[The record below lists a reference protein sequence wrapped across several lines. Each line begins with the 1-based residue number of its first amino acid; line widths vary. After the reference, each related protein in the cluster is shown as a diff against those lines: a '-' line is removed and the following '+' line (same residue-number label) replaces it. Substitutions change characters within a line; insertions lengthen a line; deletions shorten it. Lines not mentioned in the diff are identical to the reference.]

1 MELNTIKNNG
11 SWSELAG
18 LLNDNFA
25 KINTQLL
32 KYQDVD
38 AIDGINFVG
47 YVTSVDLLPTPK
59 VASWA
64 VVGADIK
71 EVSVCAYYLEGS
83 VPVNMTTGWNV
94 LSSLGTYDFTDFSQ
108 ALADI
113 AEVLEKMTNID
124 VQISDL
130 DTKIT
135 NEYTRATSAEKD
147 LQANIEAE
155 IIRAKKVEEG
165 LQTSIETEA
174 TRAATAES
182 KLQTSIDVET
192 NRSKECE
199 QSLQNKINI
208 NKYGFNVTVN
218 GIKGGVHT
226 LSTAIQDVPASQRMS
241 GQKITFDT
249 GTGWVTYQFAN
260 LAISEYKKESEW
272 KQISGI
278 EQVSGDIHIT
288 NKADEEDL
296 TSSAE
301 GVLRLA
307 DKDYVPESFS
317 GLGRKFLRKN
327 IVIVTD
333 ENGENLEINQL
344 TQDMLSWGSTRYI
357 IQYDFDLNGAEITVP
372 EGCVLDFKGG
382 SFSNGFLRFNKTKIE
397 GGAKIYCGVSGSVS
411 NNSIIANWFMEN
423 NDITYLYSRGVFNLI
438 GFEKIDF
445 EKSEYTADTTV
456 IKHLGLMIENN
467 DIIIDGNGSTVT
479 SIDGEHTNGT
489 IFYITNSTNIRL
501 RNFTLDGNV
510 LNAADYA
517 EGSRHNICIRDSYR
531 VFIDNILS
539 KNALTDG
546 LYIIGGDYMFVNN
559 YIGTHN
565 GRMAGTIVSGENI
578 TFTNSIF
585 EGSYGNPPKSG
596 FDIEPNFVTD
606 KINNIKFHNCIFNDN
621 SSAGLTI
628 NLNNLA
634 SDNLQDVNVF
644 VVNSLFKRNG
654 LNLSLSS
661 VSNTGR
667 GYIDFVGCMFEDS
680 KATNI
685 NIKGYSAINTP
696 HIIINNSI
704 IRNANLV
711 NGADVRE
718 YKSLLACYNYYS
730 SVDCPIGNLSIIDT
744 EFIQGEDIKDNIVN
758 AINFYPNIINGNN
771 YGFKNIVIDNVVFK
785 TNTTG
790 RYNTDIRFPDVY
802 TDCRFNINRELIF
815 DKDTTVEEYLRSGQ
829 CSDRIIFSTDGSR
842 DFAKLLK
849 PEYYTKIKIIQGV
862 ASSIKNLVN
871 TEIYS
876 IKYRNGAIYEDGDL
890 IFGSFE
896 IMNTGGDYIIT
907 IYNGRVMKN
916 NMQIYTSSV
925 INSVY
930 STENIPK
937 NSYNEIYFTTSTKK
951 LFINYLTSDGV
962 KTVDVNGFVS
972 TFDKCRGNTA
982 SRPVVHQGF
991 DWKGFMYF
999 DTDLNKPI
1007 WSNGAGGWIDATG
1020 AIV

>member
-83 VPVNMTTGWNV
+83 VPVNMTAGWNV

-155 IIRAKKVEEG
+155 IIRAKKIEEG

-249 GTGWVTYQFAN
+249 GAGWVTYQFAN

-317 GLGRKFLRKN
+317 GLGRKFFRKN

-357 IQYDFDLNGAEITVP
+357 IQYDFDLNGAEITIP
-372 EGCVLDFKGG
+372 EGCVLDFQGG
-382 SFSNGFLRFNKTKIE
+382 K
-397 GGAKIYCGVSGSVS
+397 
-411 NNSIIANWFMEN
+411 
-423 NDITYLYSRGVFNLI
+423 LY
-438 GFEKIDF
+438 
-445 EKSEYTADTTV
+445 
-456 IKHLGLMIENN
+456 
-467 DIIIDGNGSTVT
+467 
-479 SIDGEHTNGT
+479 NGT
-489 IFYITNSTNIRL
+489 I
-501 RNFTLDGNV
+501 V
-510 LNAADYA
+510 
-517 EGSRHNICIRDSYR
+517 
-531 VFIDNILS
+531 
-539 KNALTDG
+539 
-546 LYIIGGDYMFVNN
+546 GDK
-559 YIGTHN
+559 T
-565 GRMAGTIVSGENI
+565 
-578 TFTNSIF
+578 
-585 EGSYGNPPKSG
+585 
-596 FDIEPNFVTD
+596 
-606 KINNIKFHNCIFNDN
+606 
-621 SSAGLTI
+621 
-628 NLNNLA
+628 
-634 SDNLQDVNVF
+634 
-644 VVNSLFKRNG
+644 
-654 LNLSLSS
+654 
-661 VSNTGR
+661 
-667 GYIDFVGCMFEDS
+667 
-680 KATNI
+680 
-685 NIKGYSAINTP
+685 
-696 HIIINNSI
+696 IIN
-704 IRNANLV
+704 A
-711 NGADVRE
+711 
-718 YKSLLACYNYYS
+718 SLYW
-730 SVDCPIGNLSIIDT
+730 
-744 EFIQGEDIKDNIVN
+744 
-758 AINFYPNIINGNN
+758 
-771 YGFKNIVIDNVVFK
+771 
-785 TNTTG
+785 G
-790 RYNTDIRFPDVY
+790 R
-802 TDCRFNINRELIF
+802 
-815 DKDTTVEEYLRSGQ
+815 
-829 CSDRIIFSTDGSR
+829 
-842 DFAKLLK
+842 
-849 PEYYTKIKIIQGV
+849 
-862 ASSIKNLVN
+862 
-871 TEIYS
+871 
-876 IKYRNGAIYEDGDL
+876 
-890 IFGSFE
+890 
-896 IMNTGGDYIIT
+896 
-907 IYNGRVMKN
+907 
-916 NMQIYTSSV
+916 
-925 INSVY
+925 
-930 STENIPK
+930 
-937 NSYNEIYFTTSTKK
+937 
-951 LFINYLTSDGV
+951 
-962 KTVDVNGFVS
+962 
-972 TFDKCRGNTA
+972 
-982 SRPVVHQGF
+982 
-991 DWKGFMYF
+991 
-999 DTDLNKPI
+999 
-1007 WSNGAGGWIDATG
+1007 
-1020 AIV
+1020 